1 MEYEILSYAE
11 KIDIINQRILN
22 LEKHIFH
29 NEMLLSEHD
38 TIGLFDEEGVSALN
52 MQISVYTQQ
61 VYVLNQLKN
70 GIDQIG

>member
-1 MEYEILSYAE
+1 
-11 KIDIINQRILN
+11 
-22 LEKHIFH
+22 
-29 NEMLLSEHD
+29 MLLSEHD